1 MKKVLYGTTALVAA
15 GVMGAGSAD
24 AKISL
29 GLGGYMNTFFSVASI
44 NEADETTQEYNPTGV
59 FSDGEVH
66 FRGEYKHDNGITFG
80 ANVQLEMFGTANTGD
95 TIDEKYAFVD
105 GDFGRIVAGSENSAA
120 YIMHYAAPNVGLPVN
135 SGWVTVFIPVPANI
149 FGGGLFRSPGGSTYL
164 DYGNDDNGI
173 TYYTPRFWGF
183 QVGLTYTPSVTGN
196 GDGKNFPVEADT
208 ETEYN
213 NGFAVGVNYVE
224 DFNGFGVAI
233 SGGYRYATV
242 ADVRNDPPVGT
253 GADDYQAVSTGINL
267 SYAGFTI
274 GGSYANEMEGKQAC
288 ATVGCAGGITTSSE
302 GFAWDAGVSYE
313 FGPWAFGVTY
323 FHGEDEGLLA
333 DPDQDEL
340 DSVTGGL
347 SYALGPG
354 ITARAGVMWADWKP
368 ENGDSQS
375 GIAGAVGLSFSF

>member
-29 GLGGYMNTFFSVASI
+29 GIGGYMNTFFSVASI
-44 NEADETTQEYNPTGV
+44 DESPTTSADYNPTGV
-59 FSDGEVH
+59 FSDGEVI

-80 ANVQLEMFGTANTGD
+80 ANVQLEMFGDFNSGGD
-95 TIDEKYAFVD
+95 NIDEKYAFVD

-120 YIMHYAAPNVGLPVN
+120 YIMHYAAPNIGLPIN
-135 SGWVTVFIPVPANI
+135 SGWITVFIPVPSGI
-149 FGGGLFRSPGGSTYL
+149 GGLYRSPGSSTYL
-164 DYGNDDNGI
+164 DWNNDENVI

-183 QVGLTYTPSVTGN
+183 QVGVTYAPSVTGN

-213 NGFAVGVNYVE
+213 NGFAIGMNYVE

-242 ADVRNDPPVGT
+242 DDTRGDPPAGT
-253 GADDYQAVSTGINL
+253 AADDYQAVSAGINL
-267 SYAGFTI
+267 SYAGFTL
-274 GGSYANEMEGKQAC
+274 GGSYANELEGKQAC
-288 ATVGCAGGITTSSE
+288 ATAACGGGISTSSE
-302 GFAWDAGVSYE
+302 GFAWDVGVSYE
-313 FGPWAFGVTY
+313 SGPWAFGVAY
-323 FHGEDEGLLA
+323 LHGQTEGLIA

-340 DSVTGGL
+340 DTVSGGL

-354 ITARAGVMWADWKP
+354 ITARAGVMWAQWEQEGGTD
-368 ENGDSQS
+368 QS

>member
-15 GVMGAGSAD
+15 GVLGAGSAD

-44 NEADETTQEYNPTGV
+44 DESDTSTQDYNPTGL

-66 FRGEYKHDNGITFG
+66 FKGEYKHDNGITFG

-95 TIDEKYAFVD
+95 TIDEKYAYVD
-105 GDFGRIVAGSENSAA
+105 GDFGRIVAGSENTAA
-120 YIMHYAAPNVGLPVN
+120 YIMHYAAPNVGLPIN
-135 SGWVTVFIPVPANI
+135 SGWVTVFIPVPSGI
-149 FGGGLFRSPGGSTYL
+149 GGLFRSPGSSTYL
-164 DYGNDDNGI
+164 DYGNDENGI

-183 QVGLTYTPSVTGN
+183 QVGLTYTPTITGN

-224 DFNGFGVAI
+224 DFNGFGIAL

-242 ADVRNDPPVGT
+242 SDSLNDPPSGT
-253 GADDYQAVSTGINL
+253 GADDYQAVSVGLNL

-274 GGSYANEMEGKQAC
+274 GGSYANEMEGKQSCPGAPTC
-288 ATVGCAGGITTSSE
+288 TAGVSTSTE
-302 GFAWDAGVSYE
+302 GFAWDVGVSYE
-313 FGPWAFGVTY
+313 FGPWAFGVAY
-323 FHGEDEGLLA
+323 LHGETEGLLV

-340 DSVTGGL
+340 DTVSGGL

-354 ITARAGVMWADWKP
+354 ITARAGVMWADWKQ
-368 ENGDSQS
+368 ESGDSQS